1 MLFNFYRIY
10 ILFIL
15 SVFSVCIW
23 AENTDSI
30 AEHVYP
36 DYPYKH
42 GALKNYVVKHTM
54 FNVDS
59 VPKHIYSIGGN
70 ASINHLFNI
79 EIRGEKL
86 VKRGWGGNYGLFMD
100 SQANPLD
107 KEISV
112 YDRVFGFPTLEA
124 GVQLL
129 DFSHVHLHTG
139 DTPYISGMGLT
150 WAAYIA
156 FRRDVY
162 RNKKWSY
169 GYSLENGLSLSSR
182 TYEGDTNV
190 DNDFI
195 GQHLSVYFGCG
206 LFAGYRISP
215 ETEIAVSVDYK
226 HVSNGATDR
235 PNKGA
240 NLYAMG
246 LRARCDLNRPKNDN
260 GLTFH
265 QRRDRLAAFK
275 REQFMPYMY
284 FDINA
289 AVGFRTMYDE
299 WLWHREYMHEGDPGY
314 LNGNLALHNVWSATF
329 VPMFRYNQVHAS
341 GVGLEYMFAG
351 YAKRSQYVE
360 QQIGI
365 TRKFTHSK
373 HVLSIAGYH
382 EVYYKN
388 VSLHMSVGAYL
399 YRKLGWVSHTYEPG
413 VIETVGLRYYPKFFR
428 PFYLGYNL
436 KANLGKAYAMEIR
449 AGLHVGHWNLKKQK
463 KEVNK

>member
-1 MLFNFYRIY
+1 M
-10 ILFIL
+10 
-15 SVFSVCIW
+15 SVFSAIAM
-23 AENTDSI
+23 AESTDSI
-30 AEHVYP
+30 VERVYP
-36 DYPYKH
+36 DYPYKNDP
-42 GALKNYVVKHTM
+42 LRTYVIKHTA
-54 FNVDS
+54 FNSDT

-70 ASINHLFNI
+70 ASINHLFNV
-79 EIRGEKL
+79 EVRGEML
-86 VKRGWGGNYGLFMD
+86 VKRGWGGNYGVFMN
-100 SQANPLD
+100 SQANPRD
-107 KEISV
+107 REISV

-129 DFSHVHLHTG
+129 DMSHVHLHTG
-139 DTPYISGMGLT
+139 DTPYVSGMGLIWT
-150 WAAYIA
+150 SYVA
-156 FRRDVY
+156 FRRDIY
-162 RNKKWSY
+162 RNKRWSY
-169 GYSLENGLSLSSR
+169 GYSLENGLTLNSR

-190 DNDFI
+190 DNDLI

-246 LRARCDLNRPKNDN
+246 LRARCDLNRPKHDHE
-260 GLTFH
+260 LTFH
-265 QRRDRLAAFK
+265 QRRARLAAFQRDK
-275 REQFMPYMY
+275 FMPYMY

-289 AVGFRTMYDE
+289 AAGFRTMYDE
-299 WLWHREYMHEGDPGY
+299 WLWHREYMTEGEPGY
-314 LNGNLALHNVWSATF
+314 LDSKIAMHNVWSASF

-341 GVGLEYMFAG
+341 GIGLEYMFAG
-351 YAKRSQYVE
+351 YTKRSAYVE
-360 QQIGI
+360 KQIGI
-365 TRKFTHSK
+365 TRNYK
-373 HVLSIAGYH
+373 HHKNVLSISGYH

-399 YRKLGWVSHTYEPG
+399 YRQLGWVAHTYEPA
-413 VIETVGLRYYPKFFR
+413 VVETVGLRYYPKFFR

-449 AGLHVGHWNLKKQK
+449 AGMHVGHWNLKKQK
-463 KEVNK
+463 KEKSK